1 MSAERR
7 ALREPVSLE
16 TSLSFAY
23 LVIIGY
29 DGAFQGYSVSAEVFI
44 AIVAHNEFKTHQ
56 AKANFFLQC
65 MPIFSRKKM
74 QI

>member
-1 MSAERR
+1 MLLHLGQCHIKQILLLSALPYFCESAERR

-29 DGAFQGYSVSAEVFI
+29 DGAFQGYSVSAEGFI
-44 AIVAHNEFKTHQ
+44 AKVAHNED
-56 AKANFFLQC
+56 
-65 MPIFSRKKM
+65 
-74 QI
+74 